1 MEKLDDRVIA
11 SEVYKKPD
19 ERTKLRVKL
28 NNVRKKIE
36 DLKFEEDEIL
46 RLIKKLEF
54 G

>member
-28 NNVRKKIE
+28 VNVRKKIE
-36 DLKFEEDEIL
+36 DLKFEEMEIL
-46 RLIKKLEF
+46 GSLKKLEF